1 MFLIS
6 PIIAIRFE
14 ENYLSNNN
22 IDISL
27 NIYSKRDEVE
37 QNIQFMPKVFIL
49 GFINALLAYRDID
62 EGRRPETYPYIVEGH

>member
-6 PIIAIRFE
+6 PIIVIRFE

-27 NIYSKRDEVE
+27 NIYSKQDEVE
-37 QNIQFMPKVFIL
+37 QNMYYEISI
-49 GFINALLAYRDID
+49 ALI
-62 EGRRPETYPYIVEGH
+62 TIKQ